1 MQIYFQKMS
10 ISVPNMLFLLK
21 NLQVSVIFL
30 IFATNYQLCCR
41 IFFLSMEYLSQECYD
56 KMQAELE
63 QLMKIEFPKVTR
75 EIAEARAQGDLS
87 ENFEYHAA
95 KRAQGKLMGRIRFLQ
110 RVLQYAKVIDKN
122 LLADD
127 VAGLFRR
134 VHVTNV
140 SNGTCRVYTIVN
152 PHEANL
158 AEGKLSVKS
167 PVGAALSGGKVGD
180 IVEVTVPA
188 GTLKLRI
195 DNVEIG

>member
-1 MQIYFQKMS
+1 MQIYFQKLS

-41 IFFLSMEYLSQECYD
+41 IFLSMEYLSQECYD